1 MLGFWP
7 EFCSTHVLP
16 TSTAVREACAVLETG
31 PATNAAICSL
41 LGMPS
46 AGGVERPRALVHM
59 QAQALK
65 LQQHRIRMAPGQETG
80 RARSATVL
88 CSPVEANAANVART
102 GRQALPPRLRL
113 LPRRLLAVRV
123 ATGRVPPVETS
134 CSPAEA
140 IVGNVAPASPEP
152 ALLRGMAKTGA
163 VPNVVILCLAAE
175 ARAASVEPSAS

>member
-41 LGMPS
+41 L
-46 AGGVERPRALVHM
+46 GGVERPRALVHM

-88 CSPVEANAANVART
+88 CSPVE
-102 GRQALPPRLRL
+102 
-113 LPRRLLAVRV
+113 
-123 ATGRVPPVETS
+123 
-134 CSPAEA
+134 
-140 IVGNVAPASPEP
+140 
-152 ALLRGMAKTGA
+152 
-163 VPNVVILCLAAE
+163 
-175 ARAASVEPSAS
+175 